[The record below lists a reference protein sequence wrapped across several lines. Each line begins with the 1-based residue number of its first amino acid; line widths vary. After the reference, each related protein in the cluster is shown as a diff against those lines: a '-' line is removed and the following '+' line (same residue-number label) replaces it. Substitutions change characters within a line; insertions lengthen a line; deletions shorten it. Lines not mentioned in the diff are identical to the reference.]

1 LCCDGRLEGITRAA
15 CYTGSIDQSLRR
27 VHMIQRLF
35 LKLFFATILFSVSS
49 VYAAGAV
56 GRLPTVRRHELTFY
70 SRRDGNFDVYL
81 ADTDRALVVNF
92 TRHPDED
99 MRPAWS
105 PNGEELVFY
114 STQGTEFQTT
124 GLYTMDADGRGR
136 QLLADSG
143 FSQTYPSWSPD
154 GRTITYSS
162 NRSSAVGIFNIDVAD
177 GTRQQVNTYRAS
189 LLAHSPD
196 GRQIVFMASCEN
208 NCDIFVMDADG
219 GNVRP
224 ITRNGVFDVFPAWS
238 PDSRQIAFMS
248 NRNLYFEIYVADVEC
263 ATAAEDCEGTARQLT
278 ENRDFDG
285 FPVWS
290 PDGRRLLYSSDR
302 NGNFELYTVET
313 MCGAAANHCEAAARR
328 LTDQPSRDISPAW
341 SPDGRSIAFIS
352 GRDVYVMD
360 ADGGNI
366 RHIMDDVL
374 PDQFLVW
381 RP

>member
-1 LCCDGRLEGITRAA
+1 
-15 CYTGSIDQSLRR
+15 
-27 VHMIQRLF
+27 MIQRLF
-35 LKLFFATILFSVSS
+35 LKIFFASILFTVSS
-49 VYAAGAV
+49 VYAAGTV
-56 GRLPTVRRHELTFY
+56 GRLPGERHELTFY

-105 PNGEELVFY
+105 PDGQEMVFY

-136 QLLADSG
+136 QLLADTG
-143 FSQTYPSWSPD
+143 FSQTYPSWSSD
-154 GRTITYSS
+154 SRTITYSS
-162 NRSSAVGIFNIDVAD
+162 NRGGEVGIFNIDVTD
-177 GTRQQVNTYRAS
+177 GLRQQVNTYRAS

-196 GRQIVFMASCEN
+196 GRRVVFMSSCDN
-208 NCDIFVMDADG
+208 NCDIYMMDADG
-219 GNVRP
+219 SNVRQ

-238 PDSRQIAFMS
+238 PDSRSLAFMS
-248 NRNLYFEIYVADVEC
+248 NRSNYFEIYVVDVEC
-263 ATAAEDCEGTARQLT
+263 AALAEDCEGAARQLT
-278 ENRDFDG
+278 DNRDFDG

-290 PDGRRLLYSSDR
+290 PDGRLILYSSDR
-302 NGNFELYTVET
+302 DGNFELFRVET
-313 MCGAAANHCEAAARR
+313 DCGEASACEEAAQR

-341 SPDGRSIAFIS
+341 SPDGHAIAFIS
-352 GRDVYVMD
+352 GRNVYVMD
-360 ADGGNI
+360 ADGGNV
-366 RHIMDDVL
+366 RHIMNDVL